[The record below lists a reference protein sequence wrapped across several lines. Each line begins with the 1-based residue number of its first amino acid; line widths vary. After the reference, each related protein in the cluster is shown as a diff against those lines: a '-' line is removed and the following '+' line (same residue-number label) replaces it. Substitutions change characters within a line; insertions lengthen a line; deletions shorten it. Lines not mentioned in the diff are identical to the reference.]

1 MGEWHAILPVSG
13 ITSSVRSEA
22 EAKENRDGH
31 SLVQDTIHRM
41 IEGETDAGKV
51 TDGNRNNYEDFA
63 PNATSPSVWTVIH
76 KWIDAL
82 PSSTEAEKDRKAL
95 LAKELRWVAGELGDM
110 RGIDGKPFIFAHCDL
125 LSGNVIVLPRSPKAG
140 TKLSGSVGSSP
151 EHGTGNN
158 AAATPQPTAT
168 VPGDSNDE
176 EIMDVG
182 FIDYEYATAAPSA
195 FDIANHFA
203 EWGGFACDFSVLP
216 TRVQRLDFLRSYLT
230 SYYKYSRH
238 SENGQGQR
246 SDGNKREEEDTNM
259 LKNDLEKLSEQID
272 AFRGLPGFYWG
283 IWALIQAMIS
293 QIDFDYASYAEIRLS
308 EYWAWK
314 AEWDGSREEKQTE
327 MPLRE
332 RRWRED

>member
-1 MGEWHAILPVSG
+1 MGEWHAVLPVSS

-22 EAKENRDGH
+22 EINENHDGQI
-31 SLVQDTIHRM
+31 LVQNAIDRI
-41 IEGETDAGKV
+41 IEVGTDAEKSSV
-51 TDGNRNNYEDFA
+51 DGVGNNFEDFA

-76 KWIDAL
+76 RWIDAL
-82 PSSTEAEKDRKAL
+82 PSSTGAERDRKAI

-110 RGIDGKPFIFAHCDL
+110 HGIDGKPFIFAHCDL
-125 LSGNVIVLPRSPKAG
+125 LSGNVIVLPHSTG
-140 TKLSGSVGSSP
+140 TSTKLSASVPDSP
-151 EHGTGNN
+151 ER
-158 AAATPQPTAT
+158 ATLASQPAVT
-168 VPGDSNDE
+168 VLRNSDE
-176 EIMDVG
+176 EETMDVG

-216 TRVQRLDFLRSYLT
+216 TRRQRLDFLRSYLK
-230 SYYKYSRH
+230 SYYKHSRH
-238 SENGQGQR
+238 SESHQGQR
-246 SDGNKREEEDTNM
+246 SGVDEKGEDEEK
-259 LKNDLEKLSEQID
+259 LGSDLEKLSRQID

-314 AEWDGSREEKQTE
+314 AEWDGSREEKHME